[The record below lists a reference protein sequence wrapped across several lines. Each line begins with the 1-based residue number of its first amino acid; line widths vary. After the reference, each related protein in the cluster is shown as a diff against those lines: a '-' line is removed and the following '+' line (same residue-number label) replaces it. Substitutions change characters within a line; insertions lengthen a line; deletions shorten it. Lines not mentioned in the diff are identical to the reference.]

1 MKKYDCIVIGGGTAG
16 ACAGIA
22 AARKGLK
29 TLIVESFGFL
39 GGTQTG
45 ALVTP
50 LMSTLITDPD
60 KANISGINNEIV
72 QRMEATGDASGV
84 WFNPEELKLV
94 LEELAI
100 ETGAEL
106 LYFTQCIG
114 VKTDGRK
121 ITSIQI
127 FNKGGIQELAADY
140 FIDCSG
146 DADVA
151 IMAGVP
157 YESGSPKS
165 GKNQHISLRFECGG
179 IDLPEFAKYMTK
191 ISGWEH
197 NPRELHAAHTNYKAG
212 DLSPAFAAGVSENL
226 LKPGDGNYFQMF
238 SIPGKPDAVAF
249 NCPEI
254 KEDHNGV
261 NPEHLSKAVIK
272 GHQMIRRYLK
282 FMRVKFPGFEKAYIN
297 QVAAQVGVR
306 ETRRIVGDYILTA
319 EDVASSRKFAD
330 GIARSNWY
338 MDVHGSD
345 EEREQVENFKSA
357 ELPDNEKYYDIPY
370 RCMYS
375 SKVTN
380 LLVAG
385 RCISSDFPA
394 QSSYRIIP
402 TCRALGEVA
411 GYAVFLAQTAGC
423 GVAEITGEQI
433 QPLLRANGAGY

>member
-1 MKKYDCIVIGGGTAG
+1 MKYDCIVIGGGTAG

-22 AARKGLK
+22 AARNGLK

-45 ALVTP
+45 GLVTP
-50 LMSTLITDPD
+50 LMSTLIADPD
-60 KANISGINNEIV
+60 KANISGLNNEIIR
-72 QRMEATGDASGV
+72 RMEATGDANGV
-84 WFNPEELKLV
+84 WFNPEELKFV
-94 LEELAI
+94 LEELAVSA
-100 ETGAEL
+100 GAEI

-114 VKTDGRK
+114 VTVADGE
-121 ITSIQI
+121 ILCLQI
-127 FNKGGIQELAADY
+127 FNKAGIQTLAADY

-179 IDLPEFAKYMTK
+179 VNLAQFAQYMTTLA
-191 ISGWEH
+191 GWEH
-197 NPRELHAAHTNYKAG
+197 NPRELHAAHTNYKNW
-212 DLSPAFAAGVSENL
+212 DLSPVFAAAVAEGLIEL
-226 LKPGDGNYFQMF
+226 TDGNYFQMF

-254 KEDHNGV
+254 KEDHNGA

-272 GHQMIRRYLK
+272 GRQMIRRYLK
-282 FMRVKFPGFEKAYIN
+282 FMRAKFPGFEQAYIN
-297 QVAAQVGVR
+297 QVATQVGVR
-306 ETRRIVGDYILTA
+306 ETRRIVGDYVLTA
-319 EDVASSRKFAD
+319 EDVAGYAKFTD
-330 GIARSNWY
+330 GITRSNWY

-345 EEREQVENFKSA
+345 DEREQVELIKSA
-357 ELPDNEKYYDIPY
+357 ELPAAEKYYDVPY
-370 RCMYS
+370 RCMFS
-375 SKVTN
+375 SKISN

-385 RCISSDFPA
+385 RCISSDFSA

-411 GYAVFLAQTAGC
+411 GHAAFLAKSAGC
-423 GVAEITGEQI
+423 SVGEITGEQI
-433 QPLLRANGAGY
+433 QLLLRANGAGY